1 MWDLNSPTK
10 NRTQIPCIGRQN
22 LNHRTTR
29 EALVEALGNVTCVSS
44 LPNPACMDSAE
55 SLQAVGYTAV
65 MALSCLARWLG
76 VFAPS
81 VYLWPGTEDQGM
93 CSAPCIPIAAF
104 AFQGSSQLLAPRSH

>member
-22 LNHRTTR
+22 LNLRTTR

-44 LPNPACMDSAE
+44 LQNPACMDSAE

-65 MALSCLARWLG
+65 MALSCLARCLG

-81 VYLWPGTEDQGM
+81 VYHWPGTEDQGM

>member
-1 MWDLNSPTK
+1 MWDLNSPTR

-22 LNHRTTR
+22 LNHWTTR
-29 EALVEALGNVTCVSS
+29 EALVEALGNVICVSS
-44 LPNPACMDSAE
+44 LQNPACMDSAE

-65 MALSCLARWLG
+65 MALSCLAHWLG

-81 VYLWPGTEDQGM
+81 VCHWPGTENQGI

-104 AFQGSSQLLAPRSH
+104 AFQGSSQLLAPPSY